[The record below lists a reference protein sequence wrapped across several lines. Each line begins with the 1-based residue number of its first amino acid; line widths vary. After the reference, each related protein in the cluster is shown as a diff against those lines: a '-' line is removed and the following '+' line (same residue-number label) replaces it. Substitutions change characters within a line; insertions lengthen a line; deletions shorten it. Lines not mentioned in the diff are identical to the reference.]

1 MRRAAVYSP
10 ALTSAIEPSSRP
22 WRFLGRDSS
31 GVGRK
36 NRVTSAHRSSALAQ
50 HPTRAR
56 GDVPSE
62 SPAYP
67 RALRSMVVLFA
78 SWGSLEG
85 IGRAVQLNFGLA
97 SHRNTPSGRTT
108 RISISCF
115 LLAERAVRRPS
126 GRWMPH
132 AAHSRLA
139 GIWTGSPSA
148 ANSRADERAS
158 SAFIGGL
165 PPLRRR
171 ARQRDVREVL
181 GVARTRCD
189 HDDRQG
195 AGE

>member
-22 WRFLGRDSS
+22 WRLLGRDSS

-36 NRVTSAHRSSALAQ
+36 NRVTSAHRPSALAQ

-62 SPAYP
+62 SRAYP

-108 RISISCF
+108 RISISCL
-115 LLAERAVRRPS
+115 LLAERAVRRSDGCPTQPTAGWPAS
-126 GRWMPH
+126 GP
-132 AAHSRLA
+132 AARPQRTRGPASAPQRFHRRLA
-139 GIWTGSPSA
+139 A
-148 ANSRADERAS
+148 
-158 SAFIGGL
+158 
-165 PPLRRR
+165 LRRR

-181 GVARTRCD
+181 GVARTRRD